1 MYEKYEGYMIR
12 RLKEDAENS
21 LKNQKKN
28 RSYEEI
34 FESIMERLDRIETKL
49 TKLVEKHNA

>member
-12 RLKEDAENS
+12 KLKEDAEKS
-21 LKNQKKN
+21 LRNQKKD

>member
-34 FESIMERLDRIETKL
+34 FDSVMERLDRIETKL

>member
-21 LKNQKKN
+21 LKNQKKS

-34 FESIMERLDRIETKL
+34 FESIMKRLDRIETKL